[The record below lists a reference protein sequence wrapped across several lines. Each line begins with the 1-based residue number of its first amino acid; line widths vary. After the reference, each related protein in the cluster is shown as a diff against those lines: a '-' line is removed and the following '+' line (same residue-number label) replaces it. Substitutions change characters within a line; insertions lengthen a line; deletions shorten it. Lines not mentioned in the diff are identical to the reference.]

1 MKQPKVYERSLKR
14 VFEVESIK
22 FDTKVV
28 EVYDEEASRYRYCD
42 FDEVEFIYGT
52 GFMDKNGK
60 EIESGDILKTDFEA
74 VFTIKFHSV
83 YGFYA
88 VDEDEDEDDKDW
100 FAEETHDLIREA
112 LSKSE
117 VIGNIYENKDLLEE

>member
-1 MKQPKVYERSLKR
+1 MKQPKVYIKYSNKVL
-14 VFEVESIK
+14 EVESIR

-28 EVYDEEASRYRYCD
+28 EVYDEEASIYDYCD

-52 GFMDKNGK
+52 GFIDKNGK
-60 EIESGDILKTDFEA
+60 EIEHGDILKTDFEA
-74 VFTIKFHSV
+74 VFTINFHSV

-88 VDEDEDEDDKDW
+88 VDEDEDDKDW

>member
-1 MKQPKVYERSLKR
+1 MKQPKVYIKYSNK

-22 FDTKVV
+22 FDNKVV
-28 EVYDEEASRYRYCD
+28 EVYDEEASIYDYYD

-52 GFMDKNGK
+52 GFKDKNGK
-60 EIESGDILKTDFEA
+60 EIESGDILKTDFEG

-88 VDEDEDEDDKDW
+88 VDEDEKCW
-100 FAEETHDLIREA
+100 FAEGIEDDIEGTFP
-112 LSKSE
+112 KTE
-117 VIGNIYENKDLLEE
+117 VIGNIYENNDLLEG

>member
-88 VDEDEDEDDKDW
+88 VDEDEDDKDW

>member
-1 MKQPKVYERSLKR
+1 MKQPKVYIKYSNKVL
-14 VFEVESIK
+14 EVESIR

-28 EVYDEEASRYRYCD
+28 EVYDEEASIYDYCD

-52 GFMDKNGK
+52 GFIDKNGK
-60 EIESGDILKTDFEA
+60 EIEHGDILKTDFEA

-88 VDEDEDEDDKDW
+88 VDEDEDDKDW

-117 VIGNIYENKDLLEE
+117 VIGNIYENKDLLEG